1 MEVLIVVI
9 RVCCAFREA
18 FIDKIRKEHPL
29 LLLNS
34 VLYSC
39 ITDSLRSPAMFCGY
53 TSRNGVAVRL
63 NGHKDRLVSIKLQR
77 GGKRLIGSVYN
88 SLFR

>member
-9 RVCCAFREA
+9 RVSCAFRET
-18 FIDKIRKEHPL
+18 FIDKIRKKHPL

-39 ITDSLRSPAMFCGY
+39 ITDSLRSPEIFVDTQGEM
-53 TSRNGVAVRL
+53 V
-63 NGHKDRLVSIKLQR
+63 
-77 GGKRLIGSVYN
+77 
-88 SLFR
+88 

>member
-9 RVCCAFREA
+9 RVSCAFREA

-29 LLLNS
+29 LLLNL

-39 ITDSLRSPAMFCGY
+39 ITDSLRSPKIFVDTQGEM
-53 TSRNGVAVRL
+53 V
-63 NGHKDRLVSIKLQR
+63 
-77 GGKRLIGSVYN
+77 
-88 SLFR
+88 